1 MNYQLELDKII
12 NEIEA
17 RKAGWTPKLLIH
29 SCCAPCSS
37 YVLEYLSNYFAITI
51 YY

>member
-17 RKAGWTPKLLIH
+17 RKAGWPPKLLIH
-29 SCCAPCSS
+29 GA
-37 YVLEYLSNYFAITI
+37 VHHVVAMF
-51 YY
+51 